1 MPADPP
7 EAADEEEAG
16 PAAHTDPPS
25 GPAPSSSMALSFRHG
40 STRFN
45 FTIARYRTD
54 PVLDGD
60 RGVATYPIPP
70 AAPGGDVRGRGWRP
84 RLRPAHKRQAGHF
97 HASLPPPETPET
109 PDQPGEPEP
118 SHPRRRRPGPPV
130 SFWDVLSPAERSEF
144 SSQAHKRTFASG
156 ARLMREG
163 ETADNV
169 VVILAGRTKI
179 CVDGNGQE
187 RTIAYRGPGQ
197 LLGERAALQVSVRSA
212 TVVALDTVHALAM
225 HTEDFAAF
233 LSAHPAVLDI
243 VESQVY
249 FRLTEEPTQASAG
262 DGLPAEESGLAAAG
276 RAVTRAPT
284 SPQPLTGHNCTVIF
298 TDVVSFGSP
307 ERDDSDRVLI
317 RHELM
322 AMTSAALKAI
332 WAECFWD
339 DRGDGLLVIVP
350 STVPT
355 AKVLEF
361 LLVALPIALKRHNG
375 SCGAGTRFKLRAAL
389 DVGAVTSDDI
399 GVSGQVIINAARL
412 LDASALKRAIS
423 GSGAPLGLIVS
434 DFVYYNTVRH
444 ARHVT
449 DPAAY
454 RRVRVRVKEA
464 SLPAWISLVGS
475 PLQAPPQWMALLAA
489 G

>member
-1 MPADPP
+1 M
-7 EAADEEEAG
+7 
-16 PAAHTDPPS
+16 
-25 GPAPSSSMALSFRHG
+25 
-40 STRFN
+40 
-45 FTIARYRTD
+45 
-54 PVLDGD
+54 
-60 RGVATYPIPP
+60 
-70 AAPGGDVRGRGWRP
+70 
-84 RLRPAHKRQAGHF
+84 Q
-97 HASLPPPETPET
+97 
-109 PDQPGEPEP
+109 
-118 SHPRRRRPGPPV
+118 
-130 SFWDVLSPAERSEF
+130 
-144 SSQAHKRTFASG
+144 
-156 ARLMREG
+156 EG

-179 CVDGNGQE
+179 CVDDDGQE

-212 TVVALDTVHALAM
+212 TVVALDTVQALAM

-249 FRLTEEPTQASAG
+249 FRLTEEPAQASAG
-262 DGLPAEESGLAAAG
+262 DGLPTWEAGLPAAG
-276 RAVTRAPT
+276 WAVTRVHTP
-284 SPQPLTGHNCTVIF
+284 PQPLTGHNCTVIF

-307 ERDDSDRVLI
+307 ERDDTDRVVI

-332 WAECFWD
+332 WDECFWD
-339 DRGDGLLVIVP
+339 DRGDGFLVIVP
-350 STVPT
+350 PTVPT

-375 SCGAGTRFKLRAAL
+375 SCGAGTRFKLRTAL
-389 DVGAVTSDDI
+389 DVGPVTSDGI
-399 GVSGQVIINAARL
+399 GVSGQVIINTARL
-412 LDASALKRAIS
+412 LDASALKKTIG
-423 GSGAPLGLIVS
+423 GSDAHLGLIVS
-434 DFVYYNTVRH
+434 DFVYQHTVRH

-449 DPAAY
+449 DPTAY

-464 SLPAWISLVGS
+464 SLRAWISLVGS
-475 PLQAPPQWMALLAA
+475 PLQAPPRWMALLAA